1 MTEAGSAE
9 KSIGKFNSVS
19 GVNNAGNQRTN
30 SPLARLVAQHA
41 YNETQK
47 GSLIDKDLQI
57 QKLMVENAELKDSI
71 ENMKNDMETIV
82 LQVKEANL
90 RSDFAKEQEFM
101 NKH

>member
-1 MTEAGSAE
+1 
-9 KSIGKFNSVS
+9 
-19 GVNNAGNQRTN
+19 
-30 SPLARLVAQHA
+30 
-41 YNETQK
+41 
-47 GSLIDKDLQI
+47 
-57 QKLMVENAELKDSI
+57 MVENAELKDSI